1 MKHGILLMIMVL
13 IMLSFSCGKEDSP
26 TEPSNVTYSLN
37 DLVGSWTGEVKNS
50 SNTITLDLNVIS
62 TGKVSGSGVSSQ
74 WSIDTKGKVT
84 GSGSF
89 GFISGSHLIVANSS
103 WSLQL
108 DSKKTN
114 LSGEFN
120 VGYSGLHNMSVNL
133 DKK

>member
-1 MKHGILLMIMVL
+1 MKSGILLIIMVP

-26 TEPSNVTYSLN
+26 NDPSNVTYSLT
-37 DLVGSWTGEVKNS
+37 DLLGSWDGEVKNS
-50 SNTITLDLNVIS
+50 SNTISLDINVDS
-62 TGKVSGSGVSSQ
+62 AGKVSGNGVSSQ

-89 GFISGSHLIVANSS
+89 GFMSGSYYIIASSS

-120 VGYSGLHNMSVNL
+120 VAYSGLHNMAVNL